1 MLYWLSLSLVLLPL
15 LIERVLVVRARR
27 QIRLRIHVH
36 GTRGKSSVVREC
48 ARLLRE
54 KGMTVLAKTTGD
66 RPEYI
71 LPDGQNQAIRRIGP
85 ARIKEHVAMLTKA
98 AWLKA
103 DAVIVEGMALTPE
116 TIWQSENM
124 LHATHA
130 VITNTRPDHAESMGD
145 GRQGVI
151 RNLALM
157 IPEKGTLIAAVE
169 DGVEQLAQISEAR
182 QSPAHP
188 VACSAY
194 SDQTGDLAK
203 AVAELVLPQ
212 PLAVGP
218 ASSTTNAPHWQDV
231 LENDLPENDLP
242 VRFLDLLSANDVES
256 SVLLWAVNRP
266 DADWLTVALLAT
278 RADRPLRSRDFW
290 TWLQTDRDF
299 DLLVPQGDHAGYC
312 WLNGWRN
319 DRMVF
324 ASPWS
329 RPSGIIRKL
338 IHRANV
344 AGKSGVAI
352 VGLGNVHGTGKTWR
366 RFMQEGRRHAG

>member
-1 MLYWLSLSLVLLPL
+1 MLYWLCLSLVLLPL
-15 LIERVLVVRARR
+15 LIEQVLVVRARR

-48 ARLLRE
+48 TRLLRE

-71 LPDGQNQAIRRIGP
+71 LPDGQSQPIRRIGP

-98 AWLKA
+98 ARLKA
-103 DAVIVEGMALTPE
+103 DAVVVEGMALTPE

-151 RNLALM
+151 RALALM
-157 IPEKGTLIAAVE
+157 VPEKAVLIAADE
-169 DGVEQLAQISEAR
+169 DGAAQLAQISESR

-188 VACSAY
+188 VACSAS
-194 SDQTGDLAK
+194 SDQTGDLAR
-203 AVAELVLPQ
+203 VVTELVLPQ
-212 PLAVGP
+212 PLAAEP
-218 ASSTTNAPHWQDV
+218 ASPTTNAPHWQD
-231 LENDLPENDLP
+231 LSENDLPM
-242 VRFLDLLSANDVES
+242 RFLDLLSANDVES
-256 SVLLWAVNRP
+256 SALLWAANRP

-290 TWLQTDRDF
+290 TWLQADHGF

-312 WLNGWRN
+312 WLKGWHS
-319 DRMVF
+319 DRLVF
-324 ASPWS
+324 AHPWS
-329 RPSGIIRKL
+329 HPGRIIKKL
-338 IHRANV
+338 IRRAST
-344 AGKSGVAI
+344 AGIPGVAI
-352 VGLGNVHGTGKTWR
+352 VGFGNVHGVGKTWR
-366 RFMQEGRRHAG
+366 RFMQEGHGHAG

>member
-66 RPEYI
+66 RPEYV
-71 LPDGQNQAIRRIGP
+71 LPDGRNQPIRRIGP
-85 ARIKEHVAMLTKA
+85 ARIKEHVAMLKRA
-98 AWLKA
+98 AQLKA
-103 DAVIVEGMALTPE
+103 DAVVVEGMALTPE

-151 RNLALM
+151 RALSLM
-157 IPEKGTLIAAVE
+157 IPEKAVLIAADE

-182 QSPAHP
+182 KSPAHP
-188 VACSAY
+188 VACSSY
-194 SDQTGDLAK
+194 SNQTGDLAR
-203 AVAELVLPQ
+203 AVAELVPPQ
-212 PLAVGP
+212 PLAVES
-218 ASSTTNAPHWQDV
+218 ASPTTDAPHWQD
-231 LENDLPENDLP
+231 LPDNDLP

-256 SVLLWAVNRP
+256 SALLWMANRP
-266 DADWLTVALLAT
+266 DAVWLTVALLAT

-319 DRMVF
+319 DRMVL

-329 RPSGIIRKL
+329 RPGGIVKKL
-338 IHRANV
+338 IRRAGV

-352 VGLGNVHGTGKTWR
+352 VGFGNTHGVGKTWR
-366 RFMQEGRRHAG
+366 RFMQEGHGHAG